1 MSTEGY
7 RYGKIG
13 CSMTMTESQEL
24 PAPPRLIPAMVAGF
38 DAIANHIL
46 LITFPLGLD
55 LLIWLAPHLRLKVLI
70 EAFLAEI
77 ALFTANDGPEFTS
90 MIEAGKEVWLQMAER
105 INLVAAVRSYPV
117 GVPSLMTSSLPLET
131 PIGAPKMLDINSLGF
146 AALIF
151 LLFIVAGLVIGTLYY
166 SLVSQAAILGALNW
180 KQALIEW
187 PRTSLHVV
195 LLALVWAFLFFIV
208 SIPASC
214 LISVA
219 SLVGFSIGQFSIL
232 LYGGFLIWLLFPL
245 LFSAHG
251 IFTNHLSVMTSIRK
265 SIRMTSA
272 TLPNTVLFVVSVIV
286 LTQGLDMLWRVPPA
300 DSWLTL
306 LGITGH
312 AFVVTG
318 LLSASFVYYRD
329 AQHWINRVDQQIQ
342 MLGNSDN

>member
-1 MSTEGY
+1 
-7 RYGKIG
+7 
-13 CSMTMTESQEL
+13 MTESQEL

-70 EAFLAEI
+70 ETFLAEI
-77 ALFTANDGPEFTS
+77 TLFTENDGPELTN
-90 MIEAGKEVWLQMAER
+90 MIEVGKEVWLQMAER
-105 INLVAAVRSYPV
+105 INLIVAVRSYPF

-131 PIGAPKMLDINSLGF
+131 PMGAPKMLDIKSAGF
-146 AALIF
+146 AVLIF
-151 LLFIVAGLVIGTLYY
+151 LLFIIVGLVIGSLYY
-166 SLVSQAAILGALNW
+166 SLVSQAAILGDIQW
-180 KQALIEW
+180 KQALLEW
-187 PRTSLHVV
+187 PRTSLQVI
-195 LLALVWAFLFFIV
+195 LLALIWAGLFFVV

-219 SLVGFSIGQFSIL
+219 TLAGFSFGQFSIL
-232 LYGGFLIWLLFPL
+232 LYGGFLIWLIFPL

-251 IFTNHLSVMTSIRK
+251 IFANHLNVLSSIRTG
-265 SIRMTSA
+265 IRMTNA
-272 TLPNTVLFVVSVIV
+272 TLSNTVLFVVSVIV

-306 LGITGH
+306 LGISGH

-318 LLSASFVYYRD
+318 LLSASFVYYHD
-329 AQHWINRVDQQIQ
+329 AQRWINRVDQQIQ